1 MEKVIATGILAGG
14 NVIVSNQEEAN
25 AIYSKGYFGEMLK
38 GGKLNLA
45 LVEALFLVNREKL
58 KVFEGKKELTFDDL
72 LKKAKKEDKT
82 IFGQYVAYSDLRDRG
97 YIAKTGYKFGAHFRI
112 YKRGDQPGQAHSA
125 FLVHTIPEYYPM
137 TMTDVSRFVRLGH
150 SVKKRMWLAV
160 ADAEGDLT
168 YYEVRRIKP

>member
-1 MEKVIATGILAGG
+1 M
-14 NVIVSNQEEAN
+14 
-25 AIYSKGYFGEMLK
+25 
-38 GGKLNLA
+38 
-45 LVEALFLVNREKL
+45 
-58 KVFEGKKELTFDDL
+58 
-72 LKKAKKEDKT
+72 
-82 IFGQYVAYSDLRDRG
+82 
-97 YIAKTGYKFGAHFRI
+97 
-112 YKRGDQPGQAHSA
+112 YKRGDQPGQGHSA